1 MDIYLDYLKRVF
13 QDKCVNT
20 WAHHGPFLARR
31 NMEIDP
37 DVLKDM
43 LKQMEHNNILLKVN
57 RKYNLPGKEWIEE
70 AERIGL
76 IIVRESDVHSIE
88 ELEWSD
94 NIFEAL
100 RDK

>member
-1 MDIYLDYLKRVF
+1 
-13 QDKCVNT
+13 
-20 WAHHGPFLARR
+20 
-31 NMEIDP
+31 MEIDP

-57 RKYNLPGKEWIEE
+57 RKYNLPRKGWIEE
-70 AERIGL
+70 AERVSL
-76 IIVRESDVHSIE
+76 IIVRGSDVHSIE

>member
-1 MDIYLDYLKRVF
+1 
-13 QDKCVNT
+13 
-20 WAHHGPFLARR
+20 
-31 NMEIDP
+31 MEIAP

-43 LKQMEHNNILLKVN
+43 LKQMEHNNILLEVN
-57 RKYNLPGKEWIEE
+57 RKYNLPGQEWIEE
-70 AERIGL
+70 AERICL
-76 IIVRESDVHSIE
+76 KIVRGSDVHSIE